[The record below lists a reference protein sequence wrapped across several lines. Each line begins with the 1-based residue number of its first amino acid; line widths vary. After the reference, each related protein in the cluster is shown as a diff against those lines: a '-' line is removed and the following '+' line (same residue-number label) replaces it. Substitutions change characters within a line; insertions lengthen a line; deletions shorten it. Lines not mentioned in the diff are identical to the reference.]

1 MQDFKYIIKDEQGI
15 HARPAGLLVN
25 EAKKYTSSIIVKKG
39 DKKADLKKGVLGL
52 MSLAIKKGE
61 EIEVVFEGD
70 DEEYARNEIS
80 KFISENF

>member
-25 EAKKYTSSIIVKKG
+25 EGKKNTSSIIVKKG

>member
-61 EIEVVFEGD
+61 EIEVIFEGD

>member
-39 DKKADLKKGVLGL
+39 DKKADIKKGVLGL

>member
-1 MQDFKYIIKDEQGI
+1 
-15 HARPAGLLVN
+15 LLVN
-25 EAKKYTSSIIVKKG
+25 EAKKYTSNIIVKKG

-80 KFISENF
+80 KFITENF

>member
-39 DKKADLKKGVLGL
+39 EKKADLKKGVLGL

-61 EIEVVFEGD
+61 EIDVVFEGD
-70 DEEYARNEIS
+70 DEEEARNGIS
-80 KFISENF
+80 KFITENF

>member
-25 EAKKYTSSIIVKKG
+25 EAKKYTSSIIDKKG

-80 KFISENF
+80 KFITENF

>member
-80 KFISENF
+80 KFITENF